1 MPRTG
6 QIIPEWLH
14 PYEGV
19 YINDNT
25 RYEDIAFH
33 SDGPVF
39 LNVFASGKGV
49 DNKLKYFD
57 SVVDWVNEY
66 GLPNFRKY
74 GQPGYMPYVSLSTGL
89 ACSQSMRVMPLDAP
103 YANITVLCHY
113 KVADGKLHV
122 KYTGAVVENLVSLD
136 DLDAYVE
143 RMGSLTPDEDGF
155 KTLPIM
161 SFWSRGRGLYGNN
174 YRVRISRD
182 KGGDKDNQYVNYAVE
197 LLSTETGSLT
207 TLETYT
213 VSFYI
218 DAKDPNSDLTLFVN
232 DIIDD
237 DEGKG
242 SKRFNGQVYYDNLET
257 IFAAYEEAY
266 KSGNKAQMNIKTV
279 DALPPTEYPNPRDI
293 FVCEA
298 EEDVQVKVFNE
309 DLKVF
314 EAYLSNGKLEAL
326 ETKPAITTLFE
337 VPEENAYLVNL
348 VSKHVYSFNI
358 DTRKVTREVNA
369 GGNQMTY
376 HTLSSHEDPTGLVT
390 GDLYFATNNNR
401 YYLATGTN
409 TMTEVLTTVVTYETD
424 NASDEATN
432 MLVDKMLAEVGT
444 VYKVGDEFFV
454 QASAEDTA
462 FANITADVK
471 VVDAFPS
478 TDIVDPDF
486 AYYLTQNYVKDGIL
500 YPAGTYWVY
509 VDDAWAEYDPDED
522 IEDMIYT
529 METWDVFG
537 YNKFTQTWDEY
548 FFYEGGTESIEI
560 MSIEG
565 ISMTGGND
573 GSFSVNGTVLKTLND
588 NGEPIV
594 VTDATRDKAMEEA
607 YLMAFQGGYDKTIAS
622 KRRAPVDLMLDA
634 NYPVSVK
641 KAMVALA
648 LNRYDAACHLD
659 TNLINNVDDLE
670 TFYIQSLANLNE
682 RIVSFDA
689 HMFKTVDPIT
699 GKVIPVTITLW
710 LASKIPQH
718 FNVYGNHVPLAG
730 EEYGLISGYQKNSIR
745 PIIDADDEEVKE
757 LLYDKLHMNYVECIA
772 ENTFIRGTQETSQ
785 NFWSDLSEENN
796 MLVLLEIK
804 RKIERL
810 AASHRFHWA
819 EPEDLALFQEQC
831 NQIFSSYRGTKC
843 KTLDITISS
852 NAWETTRYIT
862 HIYLAVVFRT
872 FQKRAIIEI
881 DVNPRA

>member
-25 RYEDIAFH
+25 RYEDVAFH
-33 SDGPVF
+33 ATGPVF

-74 GQPGYMPYVSLSTGL
+74 GQPAYMPYVSLSTGL

-113 KVADGKLHV
+113 QVKDGKLRV
-122 KYTGAVVENLVSLD
+122 KYTGAVVDNLVSLD

-143 RMGSLTPDEDGF
+143 RMGSNTPDEQGY
-155 KTLPIM
+155 KVLPIM

-197 LLSTETGSLT
+197 LMSTETGSLT

-218 DAKDPNSDLTLFVN
+218 DAKDPNSDMTLFVN

-237 DEGKG
+237 EEGKG

-266 KSGNKAQMNIKTV
+266 KSANKAELNIKTV
-279 DALPPTEYPNPRDI
+279 DALPPTEYPDSEVI
-293 FVCEA
+293 FVCNDE
-298 EEDVQVKVFNE
+298 VKVFND

-314 EAYLSNGKLEAL
+314 EAYLSNGKLVA
-326 ETKPAITTLFE
+326 TDVKPSITGLFE
-337 VPEENAYLVNL
+337 VPEENAYLVNT

-358 DTRKVTREVNA
+358 ETRKVTRELNA
-369 GGNQMTY
+369 AGNAMTL
-376 HTLSSHEDPTGLVT
+376 HTLSSHEDPTGLIA
-390 GDLYFATNNNR
+390 GDLYFATNNSK
-401 YYLATGTN
+401 YYLATASNAMSEISTA
-409 TMTEVLTTVVTYETD
+409 VVTYDTD
-424 NASDEATN
+424 NASDDATN
-432 MLVDKMLAEVGT
+432 MLVDKVLAEVGT
-444 VYKVGDEFFV
+444 VYNVGEEYFV
-454 QASAEDTA
+454 QATAADTA
-462 FANITADVK
+462 FANITADVQ
-471 VVDAFPS
+471 VVEELPS
-478 TDIVDPDF
+478 TEIVDTTV
-486 AYYLTQNYVKDGIL
+486 AYYLTQNYTRDGIL

-509 VDDAWAEYDPDED
+509 VNGAWAEYDPDEEID
-522 IEDMIYT
+522 AMVYT

-548 FFYEGGTESIEI
+548 FDYDGGTESIAI

-565 ISMTGGND
+565 IAMDGGTD
-573 GSFSVNGTVLKTLND
+573 GSFSVNGTVLPTLDEEGN
-588 NGEPIV
+588 PIV

-670 TFYIQSLANLNE
+670 TFFTQSLSGLNE

-689 HMFKTVDPIT
+689 HCFKTVDPIT
-699 GKVIPVTITLW
+699 GKIIPVTITLW

-730 EEYGLISGYQKNSIR
+730 EEYGLISGYQRNSIR

-772 ENTFIRGTQETSQ
+772 ENTYIRGTQETSQ

-843 KTLDITISS
+843 RTLDIEVSS